1 MEDSSQ
7 QKSLASQR
15 ASNPALIEDFGI
27 EGLYSYRDI
36 SFSTKYAATILIA
49 GNGSGKTTLLGALD
63 AFLNLQF
70 TRLRNLQFK
79 KIVCKFH
86 NRVIPLELTYE
97 TLSEFL
103 TIPTD
108 GELVRTALRFNVEA
122 PALFDFLVEVWP
134 GLTSPT
140 RLSDSPKVYSQ
151 ILQGIGYSYRDAAA
165 ICNKLYN
172 ELFARS
178 PLLGE
183 MADIVRAQMDGYDV
197 VYLPTYR
204 RVELALRSDEEVPPH
219 RRTKPRFEVDP
230 GSLFTGNIQFGLSD
244 LSDRL
249 KELNQMISRKSNNG
263 YREISAGIINELIDG
278 SFESAPV
285 TQEEIP
291 SRDALNLFFA
301 RLEQGRKDQ
310 PFGPVAIPN
319 IDRIYNR
326 EEVPVASSKFLSYFL
341 SKLGTAI
348 KATRETELSV
358 EDFVKSCNR
367 YLSFEEASTFLKGTA
382 PSEHQIHKGKALI
395 LNRADMRVHV
405 QSHPGGPRI
414 PLDALSSGEKQMV
427 SLFAKIYLYPGRKI
441 VLIDEP
447 ELSLSID
454 WQRQILLDVLTS
466 PLCHQIVAI
475 THSPFVFD
483 NDLEPFAKALT
494 TRSIQTTSVPSNVD
508 EDSYE

>member
-1 MEDSSQ
+1 MDDPFKEQ
-7 QKSLASQR
+7 SLASKR
-15 ASNPALIEDFGI
+15 ASSPALIEDFGI
-27 EGLYSYRDI
+27 DGLYSYRNI

-70 TRLRNLQFK
+70 TRLRNLQFQR
-79 KIVCKFH
+79 IFCKFY
-86 NRVIPLELTYE
+86 NRVNPLELTYE

-103 TIPTD
+103 SIPTD
-108 GELVRTALRFNVEA
+108 GELVRTALRFNVET

-134 GLTSPT
+134 GLSSAT
-140 RLSDSPKVYSQ
+140 RLSDAPKVYSQ
-151 ILQGIGYSYRDAAA
+151 ILQGIGYNSREATAL
-165 ICNKLYN
+165 CSKLYD
-172 ELFARS
+172 ELFARN
-178 PLLGE
+178 PLMRELASVIKAE
-183 MADIVRAQMDGYDV
+183 MADYDV

-204 RVELALRSDEEVPPH
+204 RVELALRSDDEVPPH

-249 KELNQMISRKSNNG
+249 RELNQMISRKSNNG

-301 RLEQGRKDQ
+301 RLEQGRRDQ
-310 PFGPVAIPN
+310 PFGIVAIPN

-326 EEVPVASSKFLSYFL
+326 EEVPAESSKFLNYFL
-341 SKLGTAI
+341 NKLGTAI

-367 YLSFEEASTFLKGTA
+367 YLSSDEASTFLKSSNSQE
-382 PSEHQIHKGKALI
+382 PQSPKGKALI

-427 SLFAKIYLYPGRKI
+427 SLFAKIYLYPGKKI

-466 PLCHQIVAI
+466 PLCHQVIAI

-494 TRSIQTTSVPSNVD
+494 TRSIQTVSVSSNVD